1 MTLKVG
7 VIGVGEMGRHH
18 ARVYSEMGNVE
29 LIGVTDIDKNVS
41 KEIAKKYNTEAF
53 TDYKKFLSEDIDAV
67 SIAVPTKLHKEIAIH
82 AMNNGVN
89 VLIEKPIAD
98 SLNAADEIINTA
110 IKNDVKLMVGH
121 IERFNPAILTF
132 KKNQHKLGKIVSI
145 SARRVGPYNP
155 RIRDVGIII
164 DLGVHDIDIMCY
176 IYSEHILSVHAYA
189 GSIFHTFEDYAS
201 ILLGFSN
208 GNSGAIETNWLTPH
222 KVRRLTVT
230 GTEGIAYV
238 DYIKQKVKFFTE
250 KGFELIKVE
259 RKEPLINELRHFI
272 DCIRRDK
279 QPIVGGREGRHALEV
294 ALSAVESYKSYKV
307 VTIPQKKKDI

>member
-132 KKNQHKLGKIVSI
+132 LSLI
-145 SARRVGPYNP
+145 
-155 RIRDVGIII
+155 
-164 DLGVHDIDIMCY
+164 
-176 IYSEHILSVHAYA
+176 HI
-189 GSIFHTFEDYAS
+189 
-201 ILLGFSN
+201 
-208 GNSGAIETNWLTPH
+208 
-222 KVRRLTVT
+222 
-230 GTEGIAYV
+230 
-238 DYIKQKVKFFTE
+238 
-250 KGFELIKVE
+250 
-259 RKEPLINELRHFI
+259 
-272 DCIRRDK
+272 
-279 QPIVGGREGRHALEV
+279 
-294 ALSAVESYKSYKV
+294 
-307 VTIPQKKKDI
+307 